1 MAEMIQADTSLL
13 PDEDPN
19 LEREILEVVGED
31 WLRSKNVWLG
41 GQTPQQLIGTSDE
54 FKVRNILRSIKG
66 ADLS

>member
-19 LEREILEVVGED
+19 LEREILEVIGED
-31 WLRSKNVWLG
+31 WLRAKNVWLG
-41 GQTPQQLIGTSDE
+41 GRAPQQLIGTSDE